1 VTAVLNTG
9 FGIVQMALT
18 TSLALAF
25 SLSADAFAASLG
37 KGAALHKPRIREA
50 ARIAAYFG
58 AFELIAP
65 LVGRARGDTLGG
77 DIEAVD
83 HWIAFALLLGVGGR
97 MCYLAIAGE
106 KDEDA
111 PKPIRH
117 GRLVLMM
124 TAMAT
129 SIDATAV
136 GVTLAY
142 MDLHIP
148 TTILLIGLVTFGMT
162 FGGVMLARVA
172 GRFLGRYAEFV
183 GGVCLIAIGVKLLF
197 EHGVFG

>member
-1 VTAVLNTG
+1 MSIA
-9 FGIVQMALT
+9 
-18 TSLALAF
+18 TSFALAF

-37 KGAALHKPRIREA
+37 KGAALHKPRISEA

-65 LVGRARGDTLGG
+65 LIGLALGYTVGGY
-77 DIEAVD
+77 IEAVD
-83 HWIAFALLLGVGGR
+83 HWIAFTLLLIVGGR
-97 MCYLAIAGE
+97 MCWLAFKGE
-106 KDEDA
+106 HDEDA
-111 PKPIRH
+111 PKPMRH
-117 GRLVLMM
+117 GRLVLIA

-148 TTILLIGLVTFGMT
+148 FTIILIGLVTFGMT
-162 FGGVMLARVA
+162 FGGVMIARVA
-172 GRFLGRYAEFV
+172 GRYLGRWAECV
-183 GGVCLIAIGVKLLF
+183 GGLCLIAIGVKLLF
-197 EHGVFG
+197 EHGVFN